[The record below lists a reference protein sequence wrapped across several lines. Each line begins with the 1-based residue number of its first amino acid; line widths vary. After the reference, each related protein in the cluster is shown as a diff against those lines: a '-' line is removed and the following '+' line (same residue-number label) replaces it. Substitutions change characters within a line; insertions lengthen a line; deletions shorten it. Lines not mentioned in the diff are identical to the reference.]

1 VQKRA
6 VISTGVNYEGK
17 FKNKIYLNYP
27 ENKPIMRREG
37 LVENFVVTI
46 AASLILIFMG
56 MIYFIVTLLI
66 VKFSSAL
73 MGYSPDANWVVIS
86 AAIIVAGIM
95 IGSAIKN
102 V

>member
-1 VQKRA
+1 M
-6 VISTGVNYEGK
+6 EG
-17 FKNKIYLNYP
+17 
-27 ENKPIMRREG
+27 IM
-37 LVENFVVTI
+37 ENFIVTI
-46 AASLILIFMG
+46 VASLILIVMG

-66 VKFSSAL
+66 VKFSSSL

-95 IGSAIKN
+95 VGSAIKN